1 MSELLT
7 LEHVDAFYGSSHA
20 LQDVS
25 LALNTGEVV
34 LLLGRNGAGKTT
46 LMRTIMGLV
55 DARGASITFCGRNLL
70 GMPTHA
76 IARLGIGLV
85 PEDRRMFAKLTVRDN
100 LEVGRK
106 APPPEADAVKR
117 WDVDRVFE
125 LFPRLKERQNQ
136 AAGVLSGGEQQMLTI
151 ARTLMGNP
159 ALLLLDE
166 PAEGLAPV
174 IAQALAEQLAKLR
187 SEGLSML
194 ISEQNLTFAR
204 ALAERAYVMESGC
217 VRHQGTL
224 EELDAHPAAWTRYVA
239 F

>member
-1 MSELLT
+1 MSVFLELDR
-7 LEHVDAFYGSSHA
+7 VNAFYGASHA
-20 LQDVS
+20 VQDVS
-25 LALNTGEVV
+25 LALDAGEVV

-55 DARGASITFCGRNLL
+55 ETRGDGLRFRGQELI
-70 GMPTHA
+70 GMPPHR

-85 PEDRRMFAKLTVRDN
+85 PEDRRMFAKLTVREN

-106 APPPEADAVKR
+106 APPEESAGGR
-117 WDVDRVFE
+117 WDLERVFE
-125 LFPRLKERQNQ
+125 LFPRLQERQHQ
-136 AAGVLSGGEQQMLTI
+136 RAGALSGGEQQMLAI

-159 ALLLLDE
+159 MLLLLDE

-174 IAQALAEQLAKLR
+174 IAQALAAQLARLR

-194 ISEQNLTFAR
+194 ISEQNLSFAR
-204 ALAERAYVMESGC
+204 SLADRAYVMESGR
-217 VRHQGTL
+217 VRYQGSL
-224 EELDAHPAAWTRYVA
+224 NELDANPAAWTRYVA

>member
-1 MSELLT
+1 MSELLV
-7 LEHVDAFYGSSHA
+7 LEKIDAYYGVSHV
-20 LQDVS
+20 LQGVS
-25 LALNTGEVV
+25 LAVGAGEVV

-46 LMRTIMGLV
+46 VMRTIMGLV
-55 DARGASITFCGRNLL
+55 AAKGERIAFRGQDVR
-70 GMPTHA
+70 GMAPHR

-85 PEDRRMFAKLTVRDN
+85 PEDRRMFAKLTVREN

-106 APPPEADAVKR
+106 APADGHAGGK
-117 WDVDRVFE
+117 WELERVFE
-125 LFPRLKERQNQ
+125 LFPALEPLQDRKS
-136 AAGVLSGGEQQMLTI
+136 GTLSGGQQQMLTI

-159 ALLLLDE
+159 TLLLLDE

-174 IAQALAEQLAKLR
+174 LAQGLAEQLVRLR

-194 ISEQNLTFAR
+194 ISEQNLSFAR
-204 ALAERAYVMESGC
+204 TLAERAYVMESGC

-224 EELDAHPAAWTRYVA
+224 AQLDAEPAAWTRYVA